1 MTSKKELQLAY
12 GLAIVLFVAGVLSY
26 AYTAFS
32 AKPPAEP
39 VRIMYKSVTGNVL
52 FTHKTH
58 TSDTGYGVA
67 CFDCHHHPA
76 EDESSL
82 RACGDCHD
90 LPLEKGAFPESCL
103 ECHEKDEFEDTEL
116 PKKGDAF
123 HKQCIACHQEVGSG
137 PNDPDGCGDCH
148 AMM

>member
-39 VRIMYKSVTGNVL
+39 VRIMFKSVAGNVL
-52 FTHKTH
+52 FSHKIH
-58 TSDTGYGVA
+58 TADSGYAVS

-76 EDESSL
+76 EDEASQ
-82 RACGDCHD
+82 RACGDCHQK
-90 LPLEKGAFPESCL
+90 PVEAGVFPESCAD
-103 ECHEKDEFEDTEL
+103 CHEKDEIEDSEIT
-116 PKKGDAF
+116 KKGDAF
-123 HKQCIACHQEVGSG
+123 HVQCIACHQEVGAG
-137 PNDPDGCGDCH
+137 PLECSECH
-148 AMM
+148 VL